1 MKACAAGQ
9 HIKEATI
16 TVRKAGKGQ
25 QEFLIIKM
33 NDVIITERQSER
45 CRRCGCQRGARRAAV
60 RQSRS
65 GIQAAEGRRITGCRT
80 SFQVRHQGQQGRVS
94 GTSRASCA
102 VDRWS
107 SSPTTDRALSLDEA
121 LSIAI
126 LLQQNEQWAAAADIY
141 RSILEV
147 APDHADALHFSG
159 VLAHQQA
166 RSEQAVALIERSLEL
181 EPDRA
186 DWHSNLGIVLQD
198 RLKLDE
204 AIAAYRRAIALDP
217 DHANAHN
224 NLGVVLRATDKVVE
238 AEAAYRA
245 AIRIDPEHSDAYHN
259 LGVLLNGQK
268 RSHEAAV
275 CFSKVITLRPKHP
288 EARRLLAIAHC
299 TLGEVDKA
307 VEVFEE
313 WLEEEPDS
321 PIARHMLA
329 ACSGR
334 DVPPRASDAFVEET
348 FDSFAASF
356 DSKLAQLSYRAP
368 ALVAEMLAE
377 SDVEASK
384 SLDVLDAGCGT
395 GLCGP
400 LIAPYARRLVGV
412 DLSAPMIAQA
422 RARNVYDELVKR
434 ELTAYLGDSTEA
446 FDVIVSADTL
456 VYFGLLEDVAAAAA
470 NALRP
475 GGRLVFTVEELVG
488 AGSADAGYAISP
500 TGRYRHTRQYLER
513 VLANANLRSEIVPA
527 ELRLEAGDPVPG
539 FVVRGT
545 KPTPCLAENLR
556 RSAACTSASHGST
569 RRISRSGTRRSWLK
583 KCCAGFARSR
593 GSTGCW
599 CSRVRACRSGSRS
612 GRAARWLSAIESRA
626 WSSCNG

>member
-1 MKACAAGQ
+1 MEQLAD
-9 HIKEATI
+9 
-16 TVRKAGKGQ
+16 
-25 QEFLIIKM
+25 
-33 NDVIITERQSER
+33 N
-45 CRRCGCQRGARRAAV
+45 
-60 RQSRS
+60 
-65 GIQAAEGRRITGCRT
+65 
-80 SFQVRHQGQQGRVS
+80 
-94 GTSRASCA
+94 
-102 VDRWS
+102 
-107 SSPTTDRALSLDEA
+107 DRALSLDEA

-141 RSILEV
+141 RNILEV

-198 RLKLDE
+198 RLKLDQ
-204 AIAAYRRAIALDP
+204 AIDAYRRAIALDP

-224 NLGVVLRATDKVVE
+224 NLGVVLRATNEVVE

-259 LGVLLNGQK
+259 LGVLLTGQK

-275 CFSKVITLRPKHP
+275 CFSKVITLWPKHP

-368 ALVAEMLAE
+368 ALVAQMLAE
-377 SDVEASK
+377 PGVEASK

-400 LIAPYARRLVGV
+400 LVAAHARRLVGV

-422 RARNVYDELVKR
+422 RARGVYDELVKR
-434 ELTAYLGDSTEA
+434 ELTAYLGDSTAE

-456 VYFGLLEDVAAAAA
+456 VYFGLLDDVVAAFA

-475 GGRLVFTVEELVG
+475 GGRLIFTVEELVG
-488 AGSADAGYAISP
+488 PRSAAGYSISP
-500 TGRYRHTRQYLER
+500 TGRYGHTRRYLER
-513 VLANANLRSEIVPA
+513 VLANANLQSEIVPA
-527 ELRLEAGDPVPG
+527 ELRLEAGDPVSG
-539 FVVRGT
+539 LVVRGT
-545 KPTPCLAENLR
+545 KPT
-556 RSAACTSASHGST
+556 GV
-569 RRISRSGTRRSWLK
+569 
-583 KCCAGFARSR
+583 R
-593 GSTGCW
+593 GP
-599 CSRVRACRSGSRS
+599 
-612 GRAARWLSAIESRA
+612 
-626 WSSCNG
+626 